1 MKVCSTYNCHFRIH
15 FRKVKI
21 NVLYFYGK
29 NIHIDIF
36 DDLSLTCHSLL
47 SCFSLSF
54 GMFSTTNHEHFV
66 LFSKFRFKWMSLVNL
81 YFSFLRIQLPVLK
94 IELLIKELLTWED
107 FKILSLQYNLIGFLW
122 AYILTVFI
130 L

>member
-1 MKVCSTYNCHFRIH
+1 MKAYDCHTFH

-36 DDLSLTCHSLL
+36 DDLSLTYHSLL

-54 GMFSTTNHEHFV
+54 GMFSTTRVIMNIFV

-94 IELLIKELLTWED
+94 IELLIKKELLTWED

-122 AYILTVFI
+122 AYILTAFI